1 MCFVKYSCNICKI
14 LRYIPQY
21 FPTKKAPMENFITMG
36 AVGVL
41 MKSYVLI
48 SLLNGLPRAA
58 GLVVWLRDVNAR
70 TTITTT
76 YGSITK
82 NS

>member
-21 FPTKKAPMENFITMG
+21 FPTKKAPMNFMG

-41 MKSYVLI
+41 LKSYVLI